1 MRERVT
7 ESLSLS
13 VLSVCLSLFYFGVG
27 AFFRVILG
35 DDLSPL
41 NVALF
46 ENRAILEKKRAEL
59 RP

>member
-7 ESLSLS
+7 VVTLS
-13 VLSVCLSLFYFGVG
+13 VSQSVSQSVCVSLFYFGEG
-27 AFFRVILG
+27 AVLRVENQYILG

-46 ENRAILEKKRAEL
+46 
-59 RP
+59 